1 MGLRGRLPKT
11 EGGGEQ
17 LPPEGGLPGEPMPG
31 WMEELAESSVGRLE
45 REEDC
50 GLSDAGEGQTL
61 LGCGCC

>member
-1 MGLRGRLPKT
+1 MDVCRSKM
-11 EGGGEQ
+11 EGGGEE
-17 LPPEGGLPGEPMPG
+17 LPPEGGLPGEPTPG
-31 WMEELAESSVGRLE
+31 WLDELTESNVGRLE

>member
-1 MGLRGRLPKT
+1 M
-11 EGGGEQ
+11 EGGGEE
-17 LPPEGGLPGEPMPG
+17 LPPEGGLPGEPTPG
-31 WMEELAESSVGRLE
+31 WLDELTESNVGRME